1 MLHTLLNT
9 SVLFHGLGVFF
20 PLFPC
25 QLSLFLKSLLTLLAV
40 IIIVQTLDAG
50 SSLLFLFDSLQMNNL
65 GRSLSEEVFVMRDE
79 KDSLLAMADKVF
91 QPSQSFEIKVIR
103 GLVKK
108 ENVPI
113 AG

>member
-1 MLHTLLNT
+1 MS
-9 SVLFHGLGVFF
+9 SVVF
-20 PLFPC
+20 
-25 QLSLFLKSLLTLLAV
+25 
-40 IIIVQTLDAG
+40 IVQTLDTG
-50 SSLLFLFDSLQMNNL
+50 SSFLLLFDSLQMNNL
-65 GRSLSEEVFVMRDE
+65 GRSLGEEMLVVRDE

-113 AG
+113 TG